1 MEDVA
6 DLMKPPFDKPISFV
20 KMFDKDTRTEIVGV
34 INEIKDNA
42 VKVIA

>member
-6 DLMKPPFDKPISFV
+6 DLMRPPFDKPISFV
-20 KMFDKDTRTEIVGV
+20 KMFDKETRTEIVEV
-34 INEIKDNA
+34 INDIKENA